1 MEKTS
6 VINEKEICTKALKV
20 YGEESQVVMV
30 FEEMAELQKELCK
43 ILRSQS
49 EFNAT
54 QNIEIRKNIAQE
66 IADVEIMLK
75 QMKILYEIEEAV
87 EAAKEFKL
95 ERLSQRLED
104 I

>member
-1 MEKTS
+1 MKKTS
-6 VINEKEICTKALKV
+6 VLNETEICTKALKV

-54 QNIEIRKNIAQE
+54 QNIKIRKKIAEE
-66 IADVEIMLK
+66 IADVEIMLR
-75 QMKILYEIEEAV
+75 QMKILYEIEDAV
-87 EAAKEFKL
+87 EDAREFKL

-104 I
+104 V